1 MTKMTIVEIER
12 WVQRAIYEA
21 GGLLAYARQQRIPT
35 STLCN
40 ALKRRHAWT
49 PYTLRCVGLVA
60 VQIVEEAA
68 ATDVP
73 KPVVKDRPYRKM
85 WRLGDWPS
93 RYAVTAEC

>member
-1 MTKMTIVEIER
+1 MKKMTIVEVER

-21 GGLLAYARQQRIPT
+21 GGLLAYARQQRIPA

-60 VQIVEEAA
+60 VQLVEQPVEAA
-68 ATDVP
+68 P
-73 KPVVKDRPYRKM
+73 KPVVNERPYRRM

-93 RYAVTAEC
+93 RYAVTAE

>member
-1 MTKMTIVEIER
+1 MTKMTIDEVER
-12 WVQRAIYEA
+12 WVQRSALDC
-21 GGLLAYARQQRIPT
+21 GGLSKFARQQRMPL
-35 STLCN
+35 STLMN

-68 ATDVP
+68 AAAVP
-73 KPVVKDRPYRKM
+73 KPVVQDRPYRRM

-93 RYAVTAEC
+93 RYAVTAE